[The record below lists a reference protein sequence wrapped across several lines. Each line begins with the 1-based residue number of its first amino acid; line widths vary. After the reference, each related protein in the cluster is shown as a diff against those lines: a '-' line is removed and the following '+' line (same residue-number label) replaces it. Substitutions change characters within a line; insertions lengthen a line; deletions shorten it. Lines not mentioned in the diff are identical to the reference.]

1 MEKSATKSIISYND
15 SELEEIKAPK
25 SKSNE
30 TITNNNTVNNNSL
43 SHTQS
48 LSISDLSQI
57 PSNTIPPPIGS
68 PPQEQSQNV
77 IFIVNHQEGSQE
89 KTDTFNNYNKL
100 YYNLDF
106 CLENCPLLYQ
116 HLEKIKI
123 SENNNVVVNLP
134 NWISRENL
142 IEYFNYVKNSGK
154 KVFSYN
160 FISLLKISSFF
171 NNNELT
177 KTIIIQD
184 IIPSISFNNA
194 MPFLEVSFDFLT
206 TNEPNQSWIELF
218 VTCLDYISN
227 SLTLYLIHDRKK
239 IYNLNSKLQNEI
251 INKYISSHLNFFI
264 VDSNII
270 DFILTNKKC
279 NFLSDAI
286 ISEYLSSMSTEN
298 INEIISTSST
308 PSLSLDIDIDGED
321 NIYMEVPI
329 KKMINNVNII
339 AVITYK
345 KYDNFFNVN
354 LKVAQSQN
362 AIQTFFTH
370 NNLVS
375 FIAIAYCDG
384 NENKQINIKS
394 FSKGKNCI
402 NIYRQYLGNNKYYS
416 SLKFILFLKINYIHT
431 ALVNHFVYHYDKYY
445 NEKNIYKIGQSL
457 LAQILICAKEK
468 NLYVNKNIDNM
479 LYCSIS
485 NWLIDEVN
493 IHIEENVK
501 DLLGCVNWNNV
512 DTDNLFT
519 FYLKFYDLI
528 QKNGLKTMF
537 LQILDEKSKDKKI
550 SEIID
555 KVSREI
561 EYVQLI
567 DEIYKSKKDNMNFD
581 CGIGLAFKCD
591 EISAINKSKIDKFMN
606 DDEQNKNTQ
615 DKYNIN
621 NNTNLKSYEIT
632 KQNNFDICSSNKPN
646 SIDSD
651 KSSTQRSSLPNNKL
665 RIFSYNDFQIQS
677 LVSSSEIKPQSQP
690 SNLNTIATINQF
702 SKNLNNND
710 SNNPFLDHKRAPS
723 TTYTKYR
730 NTFKISNKLHYKG
743 QKSIFSNR
751 TINSSRLSKHSFT
764 NNKNSTALTNENSQH
779 TRNKNGAQEK
789 TGLGI
794 NTEFSKTMN
803 SNSKISFERVKS
815 PVSSEL
821 KKPGT
826 NRSKMSTNGNNNSS
840 TKSLLSTHRSSSNI
854 KVVINTTLG
863 NTNASPKNFSKEI
876 RNYTN
881 NIGKK
886 PKVKSKIGCVNNKI
900 KKNVKALVF
909 K

>member
-1 MEKSATKSIISYND
+1 MEKSVTKSIISYND

-57 PSNTIPPPIGS
+57 PSNTFPPPIGS
-68 PPQEQSQNV
+68 PPQEQSQSV
-77 IFIVNHQEGSQE
+77 IFIVNYQEGNQE
-89 KTDTFNNYNKL
+89 KTDICNNYNKL

-134 NWISRENL
+134 NWISKENL
-142 IEYFNYVKNSGK
+142 IEYFNYVQNSAK

-160 FISLLKISSFF
+160 FFSLLKISSFF
-171 NNNELT
+171 NNNQLT
-177 KTIIIQD
+177 KNIITQD

-194 MPFLEVSFDFLT
+194 MPFLEISFDFLT

-227 SLTLYLIHDRKK
+227 SLTLYLIHDSKK

-264 VDSNII
+264 VDSNVI

-279 NFLSDAI
+279 NYLSDAI
-286 ISEYLSSMSTEN
+286 INEYFSSMSTEN

-329 KKMINNVNII
+329 QKMINNVNII

-354 LKVAQSQN
+354 LKIPQSQN
-362 AIQTFFTH
+362 EIHNFFTH

-375 FIAIAYCDG
+375 FVVIAYCDE
-384 NENKQINIKS
+384 NDNKQINIKS

-402 NIYRQYLGNNKYYS
+402 NIYRQYLGNSKYYS
-416 SLKFILFLKINYIHT
+416 SVKFNLFLKINYVHT
-431 ALVNHFVYHYDKYY
+431 ALVNHFVYHYEKYY
-445 NEKNIYKIGQSL
+445 NEKNIYKIGQNL
-457 LAQILICAKEK
+457 LTQILICAKEK
-468 NLYVNKNIDNM
+468 NLFINKNIDNM

-501 DLLGCVNWNNV
+501 DLLGSVNWNNV
-512 DTDNLFT
+512 DIDNLFT

-528 QKNGLKTMF
+528 HKNGLTTM
-537 LQILDEKSKDKKI
+537 LLRILDEKSKDKKI

-567 DEIYKSKKDNMNFD
+567 DEIYKSKKDNMNFER
-581 CGIGLAFKCD
+581 GIGLAFKCD
-591 EISAINKSKIDKFMN
+591 EISTINKSKIDKFMN
-606 DDEQNKNTQ
+606 DEELNKNTQ
-615 DKYNIN
+615 DNNNIN

-632 KQNNFDICSSNKPN
+632 KQNNFDIYSSNKPN

-651 KSSTQRSSLPNNKL
+651 KNSTQRSSLPNNKV

-677 LVSSSEIKPQSQP
+677 LVSSSEIKPQS
-690 SNLNTIATINQF
+690 SNLNTITTINQI
-702 SKNLNNND
+702 STSPNNND
-710 SNNPFLDHKRAPS
+710 TNNPFHYHKRAPS
-723 TTYTKYR
+723 TTYTKYK
-730 NTFKISNKLHYKG
+730 NTFKISNKLHYKN
-743 QKSIFSNR
+743 QKSIFSSR
-751 TINSSRLSKHSFT
+751 IINNSRLSKHSFS
-764 NNKNSTALTNENSQH
+764 NNKNSTALTNENSRY
-779 TRNKNGAQEK
+779 TRNKNAIQEK
-789 TGLGI
+789 ASLGI

-803 SNSKISFERVKS
+803 SNSKLSFERVKS
-815 PVSSEL
+815 PASNEL
-821 KKPGT
+821 KKSGI
-826 NRSKMSTNGNNNSS
+826 NKSKVSTNGNNNSS
-840 TKSLLSTHRSSSNI
+840 MKSLLSTHRSSSNI

-863 NTNASPKNFSKEI
+863 NTNTGPNNYSKEI
-876 RNYTN
+876 GYYTN
-881 NIGKK
+881 NINKK
-886 PKVKSKIGCVNNKI
+886 PKVKNKINYTNNKN
-900 KKNVKALVF
+900 KKNVKALIF